1 MAASF
6 FCIIFSYVGSVNHP
20 RVELMSNTATQ
31 TMQGT
36 RSIVVFTL
44 HKSASM
50 LIHNL
55 CNKLSQDAGI
65 QYVSPNLAG
74 SGVDARVLLSN
85 KEIWRSHNTCFAPVR
100 FYVDIPNM
108 DDYQIILHLRDPRDV
123 LVSMYYS
130 YCFIHEGEVKGNTGY
145 RKEIADQG
153 IDHFVLH
160 MANEQKPKI
169 KGDYGTGAHVA
180 DATGNLLKRYSDYI
194 DNVLS
199 RGNTTLVK
207 YEEMVTDFPGWLEKF
222 VAPFPLKDKKAT
234 VSELVALTPQI
245 FPVRTQDAMHHVRH
259 ITPGDHKNKLKA
271 ETIDELNHVFRDV
284 LCALDYK

>member
-1 MAASF
+1 
-6 FCIIFSYVGSVNHP
+6 
-20 RVELMSNTATQ
+20 MSKPVTSKPQDN
-31 TMQGT
+31 

-65 QYVSPNLAG
+65 RYVSPNIAN
-74 SGVDARVLLSN
+74 SGIDARVLLNN
-85 KEIWRSHNTCFAPVR
+85 KEIWRSLGTCFAPVR
-100 FYVDIPNM
+100 FYVDVPNIEE
-108 DDYQIILHLRDPRDV
+108 YQIILHLRDPRDV

-130 YCFIHEGEVKGNTGY
+130 YCFIHKGEIQGNTGY

-194 DNVLS
+194 DHILGRN
-199 RGNTTLVK
+199 NATLVK
-207 YEEMVTDFPGWLEKF
+207 YEEMVTDFPGWLGKF
-222 VAPFPLKDKKAT
+222 VAPFPLKDKKAA
-234 VSELVALTPQI
+234 VDELVALSPQI
-245 FPVRTQDAMHHVRH
+245 FPARTQDVMHHVRH

-271 ETIDELNHVFRDV
+271 ETIDELNHIFKDV
-284 LCALDYK
+284 LDALNYK

>member
-1 MAASF
+1 MR
-6 FCIIFSYVGSVNHP
+6 NP
-20 RVELMSNTATQ
+20 ATFKSQ
-31 TMQGT
+31 DVQ
-36 RSIVVFTL
+36 SIVVFTL

-65 QYVSPNLAG
+65 RYVSPNVAN
-74 SGVDARVLLSN
+74 SGIDAKVLLSN
-85 KEIWRSHNTCFAPVR
+85 KAIWCSRGTCFAPVR
-100 FYVDIPNM
+100 FYVDIPNI
-108 DDYQIILHLRDPRDV
+108 DKYRVILHLRDPRDV

-130 YCFIHEGEVKGNTGY
+130 YCFIHQGEIQGNTGY
-145 RKEIADQG
+145 RKETAEQD
-153 IDHFVLH
+153 IDNFVLH
-160 MANEQKPKI
+160 MANEQKPQI

-194 DNVLS
+194 DHVLGKKS
-199 RGNTTLVK
+199 VTLVK

-234 VSELVALTPQI
+234 VSELVSLTPQI
-245 FPVRTQDAMHHVRH
+245 FPKRTQDVMHHVRH

-271 ETIDELNHVFRDV
+271 ETINELNRIFKDV
-284 LCALDYK
+284 LDMLNYK